1 VIVGP
6 VDSSEPENAAILGEL
21 VKPLLD

>member
-6 VDSSEPENAAILGEL
+6 VDSSDPDNASLLGEL
-21 VKPLLD
+21 VKPLLA